1 MQKKTSYIIATAML
15 LTYITMLFFCCLYD
29 FSEVNL
35 DISNYLFGIRTD
47 RLIHATMFFPYPF
60 IAWIFF
66 NYNGNV
72 KVMRQYLFSSIILSG
87 LFLASLAES
96 SQELLTTWRD
106 SDPFDLGAN
115 ISGILI
121 GSLVVYLLRDILFKL
136 CHAVFK
142 Q

>member
-1 MQKKTSYIIATAML
+1 MQKKNSYIIATTIL
-15 LTYITMLFFCCLYD
+15 ILYIVTLFFCCLYD
-29 FSEVNL
+29 FSGVNL
-35 DISNYLFGIRTD
+35 DISSYIFGIRID

-66 NYNGNV
+66 NFNGNI
-72 KVMRQYLFSSIILSG
+72 KILRQYLFSSIILSG

-96 SQELLTTWRD
+96 SQEILTTWRD

-121 GSLVVYLLRDILFKL
+121 GTLVVYLIRDMLFKL
-136 CHAVFK
+136 CNAIFK
-142 Q
+142 L